1 MLCYGTTGRGVVEEK
16 RGPKEEYVREG
27 LVGGHDKWM
36 IVLKWLPSLPQMV
49 LMGFSLKSW

>member
-27 LVGGHDKWM
+27 LVGGHDK
-36 IVLKWLPSLPQMV
+36 
-49 LMGFSLKSW
+49 